1 VSGAP
6 QTLAQGQEPQDL
18 GGGGAKDTGSL
29 PLIERDML
37 ASWHSGRWYWLGL
50 FAAIAVTAIGG
61 WCYAEMVREG
71 LGITGL
77 NSPVMWGSMITTF
90 VFFIGVS
97 HSGTLVSAIL
107 YFARSPLR
115 ASIGR
120 SAEAMTVIAIMTGG
134 LYPIL
139 HMGHPWL
146 FFWFLPLP
154 NQRHLWLNY
163 RSPLA
168 WDVFAIASYVTI
180 SALFLYM
187 GMLPDLAILAR
198 RVAGWRRVLYRML
211 SLGFAGTEREWAHY
225 ERAYPIFAGIAIP
238 LAVSVHSVVSWD
250 FAMAL
255 TPGWH
260 STIFAP
266 YFVAGAIFS
275 GIAMAIILLAGMRRG
290 FKLQAH
296 IRIEHFS
303 MLARLL
309 VAMSLVMTLVYATEF
324 FMAFYRG
331 GDAEREI
338 FMWRISGPYAPVF
351 WGVVLCNCIAPLPCF
366 SPRVR
371 NSLPAM
377 IAIAILVTVGMWF
390 ERYMFVVTSLAHSFN
405 PAAWHNYRPTL
416 RELAIC
422 LGGFGWFTTLF
433 LLFVKIFPS
442 VSVAETLQG
451 QAESAAGY
459 EGVPHAR

>member
-1 VSGAP
+1 VSSAALQSREATGAGS
-6 QTLAQGQEPQDL
+6 A
-18 GGGGAKDTGSL
+18 ARRSL
-29 PLIERDML
+29 PLIERDVL
-37 ASWHSGRWYWLGL
+37 ASWHSGWWYWLGL
-50 FAAIAVTAIGG
+50 LAAISVTVLGG
-61 WCYAEMVREG
+61 WNYAVMVREG
-71 LGITGL
+71 VGITGL
-77 NSPVMWGSMITTF
+77 NSPVMWGTFITTF

-134 LYPIL
+134 LYPIIHL
-139 HMGHPWL
+139 GHPWL

-154 NQRHLWLNY
+154 NQRHLWLNF

-168 WDVFAIASYVTI
+168 WDVFAITSYVTI

-198 RVAGWRRVLYRML
+198 RVAGWRRMLYRVL
-211 SLGFAGTEREWAHY
+211 SLGFAGTEGEWAHY
-225 ERAYPIFAGIAIP
+225 ERAYPIFAGLAIP

-250 FAMAL
+250 FAMSITA
-255 TPGWH
+255 GWH

-296 IRIEHFS
+296 IRTEHFA
-303 MLARLL
+303 MLARIL

-331 GDAEREI
+331 GDVERDV

-351 WGVVLCNCIAPLPCF
+351 WGVVLCNSIAPLLCF

-371 NSLPAM
+371 NNLSAM
-377 IAIAILVTVGMWF
+377 VVIAVLVTVGMWF

-405 PAAWHNYRPTL
+405 PAAWHTYRPTL
-416 RELAIC
+416 REVSIC

-451 QAESAAGY
+451 QAEAAASAGH
-459 EGVPHAR
+459 EEVPDAP

>member
-1 VSGAP
+1 MTSAP
-6 QTLAQGQEPQDL
+6 QTVPSR
-18 GGGGAKDTGSL
+18 GALRDGAVAKATDAS

-37 ASWHSGRWYWLGL
+37 ASWKSGWWYWLGL
-50 FAAIAVTAIGG
+50 FAALSATAIGG
-61 WCYAEMVREG
+61 WSWAVMMRD
-71 LGITGL
+71 GIGVTGL
-77 NSPVMWGSMITTF
+77 NSPVMWGCFITTF

-134 LYPIL
+134 LYPIIHL
-139 HMGHPWL
+139 GHPWL

-154 NQRHLWLNY
+154 NQRHLWLNF

-168 WDVFAIASYVTI
+168 WDVFAITSYVTI

-198 RVAGWRRVLYRML
+198 RVAGWRRALYRVL
-211 SLGFAGTEREWAHY
+211 SLGFAGTEKEWAHY

-250 FAMAL
+250 FAMSITA
-255 TPGWH
+255 GWH

-275 GIAMAIILLAGMRRG
+275 GIAMAIILLAGMRKG
-290 FKLQAH
+290 FHLQAH
-296 IRIEHFS
+296 IRKEHFS
-303 MLARLL
+303 MLGRIL

-331 GDAEREI
+331 GAVERDV
-338 FMWRISGPYAPVF
+338 FVWRISGPYAPLF
-351 WGVVLCNCIAPLPCF
+351 WGVVLCNSIVPLLCF

-371 NSLPAM
+371 NNLPAM
-377 IAIAILVTVGMWF
+377 VVIAVLVTVGMWF

-405 PAAWHNYRPTL
+405 PASWRSYRPTL
-416 RELAIC
+416 RELAIV

-451 QAESAAGY
+451 QAEAAAV
-459 EGVPHAR
+459 EGHEEVPHAS

>member
-1 VSGAP
+1 VRSA
-6 QTLAQGQEPQDL
+6 LATVTPPR
-18 GGGGAKDTGSL
+18 GGSS

-37 ASWHSGRWYWLGL
+37 DSWKSGGWYWLGL
-50 FAAIAVTAIGG
+50 LAAVAVTGLGG
-61 WCYAEMVREG
+61 WNYAVMVRDG
-71 LGITGL
+71 IGITGL
-77 NSPVMWGSMITTF
+77 NAPVMWGSFITTF

-134 LYPIL
+134 LYPIVHL
-139 HMGHPWL
+139 GHPWF

-154 NQRHLWLNY
+154 NQRHLWLNF

-168 WDVFAIASYVTI
+168 WDVFAVGSYVTI

-198 RVAGWRRVLYRML
+198 RVAGWRRVLYRLL
-211 SLGFAGTEREWAHY
+211 SLGFAGTEGEWGLF

-250 FAMAL
+250 FAMSL
-255 TPGWH
+255 TAGWH

-275 GIAMAIILLAGMRRG
+275 GIAMAIILLAGMRSG

-296 IRIEHFS
+296 IRKEHFS
-303 MLARLL
+303 MLGQLL

-331 GDAEREI
+331 GDVERDV
-338 FMWRISGPYAPVF
+338 FAWRTNGPYAPIF
-351 WGVVLCNCIAPLPCF
+351 WAVVLCNCVVPLAAF
-366 SPRVR
+366 SRRVR
-371 NSLPAM
+371 EHLPAM
-377 IAIAILVTVGMWF
+377 VTIAVIVTIGMWL

-405 PAAWHNYRPTL
+405 PAAWHTYRPTL
-416 RELAIC
+416 RELSIC
-422 LGGFGWFTTLF
+422 LGGFGWFVTLF
-433 LLFVKIFPS
+433 LLFIKIFPS
-442 VSVAETLQG
+442 VSVAETLQWE
-451 QAESAAGY
+451 AEAADGPD
-459 EGVPHAR
+459 EVPDAG

>member
-1 VSGAP
+1 VAKSGRTPTNLPAP
-6 QTLAQGQEPQDL
+6 PTA
-18 GGGGAKDTGSL
+18 
-29 PLIERDML
+29 IERDML
-37 ASWHSGRWYWLGL
+37 ASWKSGWLYWAGL
-50 FAAIAVTAIGG
+50 IVAIALTVLGG
-61 WCYAEMVREG
+61 WSYSVMLRVG
-71 LGITGL
+71 VGITGL
-77 NSPVMWGSMITTF
+77 NSPVMWGSFITTF

-134 LYPIL
+134 LYPIIHL
-139 HMGHPWL
+139 GHPWL
-146 FFWFLPLP
+146 FFWFLPMP
-154 NQRHLWLNY
+154 NQRHLWLNF

-168 WDVFAIASYVTI
+168 WDVFAITSYVTI

-187 GMLPDLAILAR
+187 GMLPDLALLAR
-198 RVAGWRRVLYRML
+198 RVAGWRRVLYRVL
-211 SLGFAGTEREWAHY
+211 SLGFAGTEREWSVY

-250 FAMAL
+250 FAMGI

-275 GIAMAIILLAGMRRG
+275 GIAMAIILLAGMRKG

-296 IRIEHFS
+296 IRKEHFS
-303 MLARLL
+303 MLGRLL
-309 VAMSLVMTLVYATEF
+309 VAMSLVMTMVYATEF

-331 GDAEREI
+331 GATERDI
-338 FMWRISGPYAPVF
+338 FVWRISGPYAPIF
-351 WGVVLCNCIAPLPCF
+351 WGVVLCNSIIPLLCF

-371 NSLPAM
+371 HNLAAM
-377 IAIAILVTVGMWF
+377 VTIAVIVTVGMWF
-390 ERYMFVVTSLAHSFN
+390 ERFIFVVTSLAHSFN
-405 PAAWHNYRPTL
+405 PAAWRGYRPTWM
-416 RELAIC
+416 ELFIC
-422 LGGFGWFTTLF
+422 LGGFGWFSTLF

-442 VSVAETLQG
+442 VSVAETVQG
-451 QAESAAGY
+451 QMEVAAPDDP
-459 EGVPHAR
+459 EEAPHAG